1 LENEQAGLKDEF
13 SRWAKDMQDAVNSK
27 VDLEILKTLEQ
38 SLIERLNDSVK
49 ALSK

>member
-1 LENEQAGLKDEF
+1 
-13 SRWAKDMQDAVNSK
+13 
-27 VDLEILKTLEQ
+27 LEQ